1 MSDFTDKMLHESR
14 IAGAPPIAAVVAAA
28 VAKAPQDYEGALF
41 IVWKGNELSAYAFG
55 DDDPLKVY
63 GALSMVQKQGLVT
76 R

>member
-1 MSDFTDKMLHESR
+1 MNDFTDKVLHETR
-14 IAGAPPIAAVVAAA
+14 LEGAPLIAAVVASAIAA
-28 VAKAPQDYEGALF
+28 APLDYDGALL